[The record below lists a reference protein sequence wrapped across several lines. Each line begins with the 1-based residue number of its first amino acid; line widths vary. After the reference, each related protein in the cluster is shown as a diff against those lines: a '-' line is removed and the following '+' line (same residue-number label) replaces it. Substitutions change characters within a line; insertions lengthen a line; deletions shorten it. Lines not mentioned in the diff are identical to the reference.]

1 MKVLNQNDI
10 LKFNELYSA
19 ELDWK
24 LQCSSSTNNQA
35 FAEFESKILYS
46 LIRGLKPKHIIE
58 FSPDRGFTTEI
69 LIQASIKN
77 NQETYIKSY
86 DIHDTSVDLDIEGV
100 VTRTFIKGD
109 VRSTLDLESVKKCDF
124 MFIDSDHSYDFGKWY
139 CKSILPNL
147 NSGVPIW
154 IHDWSSYNL
163 PVGDSNKY
171 FPTIQSLQE
180 QLWRVRNTKYI
191 DNEVVFNKE
200 TGLLESLEIVVPT
213 PMSFEEVQKRLNVHH
228 NEHTA
233 VKQIFIDGGLG
244 TPIINLADYLHD
256 VEEQNEI
263 GDIANSP
270 SQILVRK

>member
-1 MKVLNQNDI
+1 MKVLNQNDA

-19 ELDWK
+19 EFDWK
-24 LQCSSSTNNQA
+24 LQCSSSINNHA

-46 LIRGLKPKHIIE
+46 LIRGVKPKNIIE

-86 DIHDTSVDLDIEGV
+86 DLHDKSAHLDIEGL
-100 VTRTFIKGD
+100 VTRTFTKGD
-109 VRSTLDLESVKKCDF
+109 VKSTLDLESVKKCDF
-124 MFIDSDHSYDFGKWY
+124 MFIDSDHSYDFAKWY
-139 CKSILPNL
+139 CKNILPNL

-154 IHDWSSYNL
+154 IHDWSSYNV

-180 QLWRVRNTKYI
+180 LLWKVSNTRYI
-191 DNEVVFNKE
+191 DEEVVFNKE

-213 PMSFEEVQKRLNVHH
+213 PMTWNEVQKRLNLHN
-228 NEHTA
+228 NEHVV
-233 VKQIFIDGGLG
+233 VKRIFIDGGLG
-244 TPIINLADYLHD
+244 NPVINLADYLYSIG
-256 VEEQNEI
+256 EQNDVGEP
-263 GDIANSP
+263 AKSP